1 MNISAR
7 NALTLIALLCFA
19 ALAIAL
25 VSQHVYD
32 LQPCAWCVLQRVI
45 YLATGLLCLLA
56 RWAGR
61 KTQAAAAAVA
71 GLLAAGGIASAWY
84 QYTVAANLFSCEQ
97 TFADRFMNGLGLD
110 AAVPWLFGIY
120 ASCSDAAVKV
130 LGLEYALWSLL
141 LFAVLLVLALAALFR
156 RRSPRSPY

>member
-1 MNISAR
+1 MKFPAR

-25 VSQHVYD
+25 VSQYAFD
-32 LQPCAWCVLQRVI
+32 LQPCAWCVLQRLI
-45 YLATGLLCLLA
+45 YLAIGLLCLLA
-56 RWAGR
+56 LAAGGVAR
-61 KTQAAAAAVA
+61 TLAAAASA
-71 GLLAAGGIASAWY
+71 LLAAGGIASAWY

-120 ASCSDAAVKV
+120 ATCMDAAVKV

-141 LFAVLLVLALAALFR
+141 LFAALFLLALAALFR
-156 RRSPRSPY
+156 RRSRRSPY